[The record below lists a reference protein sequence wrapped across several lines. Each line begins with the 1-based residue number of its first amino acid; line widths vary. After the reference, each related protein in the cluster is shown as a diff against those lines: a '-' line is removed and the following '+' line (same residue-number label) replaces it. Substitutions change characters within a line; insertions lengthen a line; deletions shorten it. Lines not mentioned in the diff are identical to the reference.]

1 MSTELKQLAP
11 KRVVIGADKHAILA
25 EMLRT
30 ARPDLEVRGNV
41 VANISLAD
49 LEWGDT
55 YFGFRRPRVSSMGNI
70 RWVHST
76 GAGVDPWLYPTEI
89 PNDILLT
96 RSSESFGPMIAEWAL
111 SRALAF
117 TQQVVPLAES
127 QKQQKWA
134 PREIEMLSGTKAVVV
149 GIGDVGV
156 HCARLF
162 RALGC
167 SVIGVSRSGKSAD
180 SVFDNVVPVAQ
191 VAQAVQGADWLILM
205 LPLTAET
212 RHVIN
217 RDVLQNCKNAILIN
231 AGRGAVVDES
241 AIPEALDSGWL
252 RGAALD
258 VFETEPLPA
267 TSPLWLD
274 KRVIVSPHISGITTT
289 KGAISG
295 FLECLNDFENGR
307 SSRWVVD
314 RSRQY

>member
-1 MSTELKQLAP
+1 MSLESTQLTP
-11 KRVVIGADKHAILA
+11 KRVVIGAEKHATLC
-25 EMLRT
+25 ELLKV

-41 VANISLAD
+41 VANIALAD

-55 YFGFRRPRVSSMGNI
+55 YFGFRRPRVATMGNI

-76 GAGVDPWLYPTEI
+76 GAGVDPWLYPNGI
-89 PNDILLT
+89 PKNIVLT

-117 TQQVVPLAES
+117 TQQIVSLAES
-127 QKQQKWA
+127 QQQQKWA

-149 GIGDVGV
+149 GIGDVGG

-167 SVIGVSRSGKSAD
+167 SVVGVSRSGKSAD
-180 SVFDNVVPVAQ
+180 SAFDRVVPVAQ
-191 VAQAVQGADWLILM
+191 ISEVVRDADWLILM

-212 RHVIN
+212 RHLIK
-217 RDVLQNCKNAILIN
+217 RDVLQNCKNTILIN

-241 AIPEALDSGWL
+241 AIPEALDNGWL

-258 VFETEPLPA
+258 VFETEPLPT

-274 KRVIVSPHISGITTT
+274 KRVIVSPHISGITTMQ
-289 KGAISG
+289 GALSG

-307 SSRWVVD
+307 TPKWVVD